1 VIVIRR
7 GGSLLT
13 ALEADCHEPLAHHA
27 ADREADR

>member
-13 ALEADCHEPLAHHA
+13 ALDPDCHEPLARYA
-27 ADREADR
+27 VDQSS